1 VNAET
6 EFSSELSESKPNSNP
21 LSNPRGRDD
30 IEAGQ
35 MDVAKIE
42 AAVRM
47 ILEAVGEDPDREGLV
62 DTPARVAR
70 MYQEIFGGLHKDE
83 RAELSARFHVEHGEM
98 VFVRDIPFYSMC
110 EHHLLPF
117 FGTAHV
123 AYLPHDNVV
132 TGLSKLARLVDTV
145 AKRPQVQER
154 MTNVIADALAEELS
168 AEGVMVVIDAEHLC
182 MNMRG
187 IKKPGS
193 RTMTVAVRGRYETDL
208 RLREEVLQLV
218 RYERK

>member
-1 VNAET
+1 
-6 EFSSELSESKPNSNP
+6 
-21 LSNPRGRDD
+21 
-30 IEAGQ
+30 

>member
-1 VNAET
+1 MASTGTNPLDRVNAET

-98 VFVRDIPFYSMC
+98 VFVRD
-110 EHHLLPF
+110 
-117 FGTAHV
+117 
-123 AYLPHDNVV
+123 
-132 TGLSKLARLVDTV
+132 LSL
-145 AKRPQVQER
+145 
-154 MTNVIADALAEELS
+154 IH
-168 AEGVMVVIDAEHLC
+168 I
-182 MNMRG
+182 
-187 IKKPGS
+187 
-193 RTMTVAVRGRYETDL
+193 
-208 RLREEVLQLV
+208 
-218 RYERK
+218 